1 MKKRYIEF
9 LTKKTSAYDLLEYLQ
24 KQTDFTINLPIDIKE
39 IIKYL
44 NINYNTKPN
53 FLKIKLDG
61 MISIE
66 NNEPTIW
73 SNPMKTSIKERV
85 RFTLAHELG
94 HFMLHI
100 APVKD
105 LSTVEAIEDEEISY
119 YRDDNWNKIEME
131 ANTFASQL
139 LMPSIM
145 ITEEATKIVTE
156 YPNFTKAEIIEELSK
171 IFAVSTTAMTYRLKS
186 MGVNL

>member
-1 MKKRYIEF
+1 MKQRYIEF
-9 LTKKTSAYDLLEYLQ
+9 LTKKTFAYDLLEYLQ
-24 KQTDFTINLPIDIKE
+24 KQTDFTITLPIDIKE

-44 NINYNTKPN
+44 SINYSTKPN
-53 FLKIKLDG
+53 FKKIKLDG

-100 APVKD
+100 APTND
-105 LSTVEAIEDEEISY
+105 LSTVRAIEDEEISY
-119 YRDDNWNKIEME
+119 YRDDNWDKTEME
-131 ANTFASQL
+131 ANNFASQL
-139 LMPSIM
+139 LMPSTM
-145 ITEEATKIVTE
+145 ITAKATKIVTE
-156 YPNFTKAEIIEELSK
+156 NPNLSKAEIIEELSN